1 MYYVLLPVP
10 NLIPSPLRHTP
21 LPHTFIP
28 YSKGLTHITLFYTLG
43 GRTKPP
49 SCIYIYSIGALM
61 SAVWA
66 VEGVTTLQKHR
77 EPLVEQ
83 HNVTCQK
90 AQSSAAHVAG
100 ITLSCSPDY
109 WLPDVT
115 CDQLS
120 WSSSV
125 FTHIITAWVVDGRMN
140 LEQFT
145 DFKETQYKSW
155 FKLLKPR
162 EKAF

>member
-28 YSKGLTHITLFYTLG
+28 YSKGLTHISLFYTLG

-49 SCIYIYSIGALM
+49 SCIYIFYWRPHVCGLSSRGCHD
-61 SAVWA
+61 SS
-66 VEGVTTLQKHR
+66 KHR
-77 EPLVEQ
+77 EPLAEQ

-100 ITLSCSPDY
+100 ITLSCSPDC

-125 FTHIITAWVVDGRMN
+125 FTHILTAWVVDGRMN

-145 DFKETQYKSW
+145 DFKETQYKS
-155 FKLLKPR
+155 
-162 EKAF
+162 